1 MKGIYAR
8 DYQES
13 LGVND
18 FYRGEENEPLGDWEG
33 TKAGYNLHYNEDRS
47 DSLTD
52 PLKQAMDDRQAAF
65 TGLGVESPNL
75 ISWNYS
81 TFDNYAK
88 LMADDDLYSQMLEAR
103 KQAGGVNWRDGESNV
118 DPLFRTKNLATWQSF
133 NQIQDAMDSKPGEFE
148 TDDQVRNRIRKE
160 KLEFSRIQ
168 QEKLAR
174 YDGWFFPMVGA
185 AASAITDPVN
195 MASMLAGGGG
205 WVKGAAV
212 LSNILRTGVTEGVI
226 GAGAEAYIQPD
237 VIKTKEFLGKEYGWS
252 DAGQAVALAGAG
264 SFVAG
269 LAIGASASTAGQLV
283 ERLQRGRDKV
293 DSDLKEGVIQ
303 YTDDTEA
310 ALREADAMLRV
321 MKRTNPQSS
330 IEKLEQEV
338 EQYLTEQIKMNARAN
353 EPDVAFQELR
363 WDFIQ
368 EQEVIAA
375 NALTPDEVIALAS
388 KRVEASKSARKQE
401 TDAEIDEQIRL
412 DEEADL
418 LEQSPHWYDE
428 TLDDGP
434 FRVSTRKASEKKSKL
449 KPVKKSKTKQK
460 DIKPDNGNMEKTI
473 ADIDEKMRL
482 HDQALVAKRKI
493 AEAEDGIL
501 PDDQMPRLEE
511 YNKLYQE
518 SLAYSSRSVEAE
530 VKREIELRKM
540 RGQEKPAVR
549 IANETVGKM
558 RQAEELIKKDIDNP
572 DLPDGPNK
580 PDVPDEPAVKFG
592 DDEAVDAEVNI
603 DMSRSSERIKQQMT
617 EQFGTDIE
625 ADALLFNRVDE
636 LNKLTKAVGLKVEMT
651 DAQGN
656 AIGKEVSAK
665 TLVREDQRL
674 IETLDNIEICM
685 RGGAK

>member
-18 FYRGEENEPLGDWEG
+18 TYRGEEYEPLSDWEAV
-33 TKAGYNLHYNEDRS
+33 KAGYDLDYNEERS
-47 DSLTD
+47 FSLTD
-52 PLKQAMDDRQAAF
+52 PLKQAMDDRQASF
-65 TGLGVESPNL
+65 TSMGVESPNL
-75 ISWNYS
+75 ISWNYD

-88 LMADDDLYSQMLEAR
+88 LMANDDLYAQMLAAR
-103 KQAGGVNWRDGESNV
+103 KQAGGVNWRDGESNI
-118 DPLFRTKNLATWQSF
+118 DPIFRTKNLATWQSF
-133 NQIQDAMDSKPGEFE
+133 NQIQDAMDNNPGEFE
-148 TDDQVRNRIRKE
+148 TDDQVRKRIREK
-160 KLEFSRIQ
+160 KLETSRVA

-174 YDGWFFPMVGA
+174 YDGWFLPMVGA
-185 AASAITDPVN
+185 AGSAFTDPVN

-212 LSNILRTGVTEGVI
+212 LSNILRTGATEALI
-226 GAGAEAYIQPD
+226 GMGAEAYIQPD
-237 VIKTKEFLGKEYGWS
+237 VKKTKEFLGKEYGWT
-252 DAGQAVALAGAG
+252 DAGEAVALAGVG
-264 SFVAG
+264 SFVGG
-269 LAIGASASTAGQLV
+269 LAIGAGAATAGELV
-283 ERLQRGRDKV
+283 ERLQRGREKI
-293 DSDLKEGVIQ
+293 DSDLKEGVIP

-321 MKRTNPQSS
+321 MKRTNPKSS

-353 EPDVAFQELR
+353 EPDVAFEELR
-363 WDFIQ
+363 WDFLQ

-375 NALTPDEVIALAS
+375 NALTPDEVVALAN
-388 KRVEASKSARKQE
+388 KRVEATKAARKQE
-401 TDAEIDEQIRL
+401 SDAEIEKQIRL

-418 LEQSPHWYDE
+418 LEQGPHWYDE
-428 TLDDGP
+428 ALDDGP

-460 DIKPDNGNMEKTI
+460 DIKPDNGKMEKTI
-473 ADIDEKMRL
+473 AEIDEKMRL
-482 HDQALVAKRKI
+482 HDEAMIAKRRI
-493 AEAEDGIL
+493 ADAEDGIL

-518 SLAYSSRSVEAE
+518 SLAYSTRSVEAE
-530 VKREIELRKM
+530 VKKEIEMRKM
-540 RGQEKPAVR
+540 QGQEKPAIR
-549 IANETVGKM
+549 IANETIGKM
-558 RQAEELIKKDIDNP
+558 RQAEELIEKDIDNP
-572 DLPDGPNK
+572 DLPDGPDK
-580 PDVPDEPAVKFG
+580 PAEPTVKFG
-592 DDEAVDAEVNI
+592 DDEAVDAEINQ
-603 DMSRSSERIKQQMT
+603 DLSRSSERVKQQMA
-617 EQFGTDIE
+617 EQFGADIE
-625 ADALLFNRVDE
+625 ADALLFSRVDE
-636 LNKLTKAVGLKVEMT
+636 LNNLTKAVGLKVEMT

-656 AIGKEVSAK
+656 TIGKEVSAK